1 MLVSRKKSYCEQ
13 SEVFSFFLDLGKV
26 FATLQ
31 TTEIAVPLFVFSF
44 CFVLR
49 CYFLRYKLDVS
60 AF

>member
-1 MLVSRKKSYCEQ
+1 MLVSRKKVIASR
-13 SEVFSFFLDLGKV
+13 VKFSLFFLIWAKF